1 MAVVA
6 ICTGCVRKPVT
17 APVAL
22 VPETVPSELRV
33 AAAPGS
39 HFGDMAA
46 MGVGLSSGSTAT
58 YLVSGA
64 RIFAVDHAGRRI
76 APLSVDEAV
85 RQAGGASELVAGLQG
100 AGGGAFLAGL
110 LGAVPGALIG
120 AANSGAHGAGTGAA
134 VGAAIGLTVGAI
146 AGFSDSKAKTER
158 EITNQLHGLHL
169 SDHTLAPGIPVR
181 YPAG

>member
-1 MAVVA
+1 
-6 ICTGCVRKPVT
+6 
-17 APVAL
+17 
-22 VPETVPSELRV
+22 V

-85 RQAGGASELVAGLQG
+85 RQAAGASELVAGLQG